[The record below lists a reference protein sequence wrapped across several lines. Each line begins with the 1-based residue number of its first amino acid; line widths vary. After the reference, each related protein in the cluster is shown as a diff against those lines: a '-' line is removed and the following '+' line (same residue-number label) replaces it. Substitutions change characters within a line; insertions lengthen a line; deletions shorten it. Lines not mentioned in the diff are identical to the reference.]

1 MNSNEWLCVEH
12 ECCEDNRRRAK
23 WKYFLCGHIES
34 AFDLCV
40 KTINGGEQLQREQYS
55 SCHSGFFFW
64 KLGEMC
70 QNHDLIW
77 NSSWNSI
84 NVQMVKWISC
94 SHSMASNSNAPN
106 QFGISFVAREN
117 DKNVFYT
124 LRPKVTRVSRHTQT
138 EKKKTHHNSAIRS
151 YYSVWFEGPWSWLF
165 FLLPLL
171 LLFIIS
177 PKRSRAMLKMR
188 AMCNW
193 MTITA
198 TCISKSQPNVAQRWN
213 EKKTH
218 QLAFVHAHTEREGE
232 QKKSTRKSISTINE
246 TKIKCLIKLL
256 FVNWLQFEGAFA
268 MLAAN
273 KNKETKRTHN
283 PLKERRKKNISN
295 NFTI

>member
-124 LRPKVTRVSRHTQT
+124 LRLKVTRVSRHTQT
-138 EKKKTHHNSAIRS
+138 EKKKLIITVQLGRTIRYGS
-151 YYSVWFEGPWSWLF
+151 RAREVDCFFFFLF
-165 FLLPLL
+165 FFS
-171 LLFIIS
+171 LLFHQNDLVQCWKCELCATEWQLQRRAYRKAS
-177 PKRSRAMLKMR
+177 RMWRSAE
-188 AMCNW
+188 
-193 MTITA
+193 T
-198 TCISKSQPNVAQRWN
+198 
-213 EKKTH
+213 KKKH
-218 QLAFVHAHTEREGE
+218 INLHLSMHTRRERES
-232 QKKSTRKSISTINE
+232 KK
-246 TKIKCLIKLL
+246 
-256 FVNWLQFEGAFA
+256 
-268 MLAAN
+268 
-273 KNKETKRTHN
+273 N
-283 PLKERRKKNISN
+283 PLGRA
-295 NFTI
+295 